1 MAKIKVLNQEI
12 SSKIAAGEVVDKP
25 VSVVKELVEN
35 SIDAGSTAI
44 TVEIKGGG
52 ISFVRVTDNG
62 HGIDEDDAIV
72 AFERHATSKISTEKD
87 LDRIETLGFRGEAL
101 ASIAAVAQ
109 VELIT
114 KTKGRLIGNFV
125 EINGGT
131 VAKKEEI
138 GCPNGTTIVIKNL
151 FFNTPA
157 RLKFLKKESTEA
169 GLVSDLIERLSLTHP
184 EISFKL
190 INNGQ
195 TVVHTPGSGDVLS
208 TVVSVFGR
216 DISKGMIP
224 IAHEEEGIK
233 VSGFIGK
240 PEISRSNRNYQCIFI
255 NRRFIRNKTI
265 TSALE
270 VSFKT
275 MLTVNKYPVSVLYID
290 INPELVDVNVHPA
303 KMEVRFHN
311 EGLIYDLIS
320 NAVSG
325 ALKNN
330 VLIPQI
336 ILSKQELPAYELEQ
350 ANIVV
355 EKIQSVFKSE
365 IVNETKEPYRMSVH
379 EPILKKP
386 HEEIHPQN
394 KDEKI
399 EKAKIEPEQQTALKE
414 LEQSQVRTTQ
424 SYRIIGQIFSTYII
438 IEMEDKMFVIDQH
451 AAHERLK
458 YKGLLNKYKDNAGLS
473 QSLISP
479 IVAEV
484 SNSEFKKVEE
494 NIDTI
499 IDLGFEIEP
508 FGENTY
514 LLRSVP
520 YVLGQNYAKD
530 FFYEVVDRLTKAKI
544 NNVLEFREELLYSM
558 ACKAA
563 VKANRILSVPE
574 MQKLVE
580 DVFNMDDAFTCPHGR
595 PIIIS
600 ISKYELEK
608 MFKRV
613 Q

>member
-1 MAKIKVLNQEI
+1 MAKINILNQEI
-12 SSKIAAGEVVDKP
+12 SSKIAAGEVVDRP

-62 HGIDEDDAIV
+62 CGIDEDDVVV
-72 AFERHATSKISTEKD
+72 AFERHATSKIFSEKD

-101 ASIAAVAQ
+101 ASIAAVSQ

-114 KTKGRLIGNFV
+114 KTKENITGSLV
-125 EINGGT
+125 EINGGV

-138 GCPNGTTIVIKNL
+138 GCPNGTTIVVKNL

-157 RLKFLKKESTEA
+157 RLKFLKKESTET
-169 GLVSDLIERLSLTHP
+169 GLVSDLIERLALTHP
-184 EISFKL
+184 EISLKL

-195 TVVHTPGSGDVLS
+195 TVVHTPGNGDALT

-216 DISKGMIP
+216 DISKGMIQV
-224 IAHEEEGIK
+224 AHEEEGIK
-233 VSGFIGK
+233 ISGFVGK

-255 NRRFIRNKTI
+255 NRRYIKNKTI

-270 VSFKT
+270 MAYKT

-290 INPELVDVNVHPA
+290 IDPSFVDVNVHPA
-303 KMEVRFHN
+303 KMEVRFNN
-311 EGLIYDLIS
+311 EELIYNLVLS
-320 NAVSG
+320 AVSS
-325 ALKNN
+325 ALKND

-336 ILSKQELPAYELEQ
+336 ILSKQETPDYELEQ
-350 ANIVV
+350 ANKAV
-355 EKIQSVFKSE
+355 EKLQSMFKPE
-365 IVNETKEPYRMSVH
+365 IIKETKEAYNIPVRES
-379 EPILKKP
+379 KP
-386 HEEIHPQN
+386 NMTHKELPQTKSAKLEETR
-394 KDEKI
+394 I
-399 EKAKIEPEQQTALKE
+399 EVEQQTALKE
-414 LEQSQVRTTQ
+414 LEQSEIRITQ
-424 SYRIIGQIFSTYII
+424 NYKIIGQIFSTYII
-438 IEMEDKMFVIDQH
+438 IEMKEKMFVIDQH

-458 YKGLLNKYKDNAGLS
+458 YKGLLKKHETTGGLS
-473 QSLISP
+473 QSLIDP

-484 SNSEFKKVEE
+484 SNSEFKKIEE

-499 IDLGFEIEP
+499 NDMGFEIEP
-508 FGENTY
+508 FGDNTY

-520 YVLGQNYAKD
+520 YVLGENYAKE
-530 FFYEVVDRLTKAKI
+530 FFYEVVDRLAKTKI
-544 NNVLEFREELLYSM
+544 NNVLDFREELLYSM

-563 VKANRILSVPE
+563 VKANRTLSGSE

-580 DVFNMDDAFTCPHGR
+580 DVLNMDDAFTCPHGR

>member
-1 MAKIKVLNQEI
+1 MAKINVLNQEI
-12 SSKIAAGEVVDKP
+12 SSKIAAGEVVDRP

-44 TVEIKGGG
+44 TVEIKAGG
-52 ISFVRVTDNG
+52 ISFIRVTDNG
-62 HGIDEDDAIV
+62 CGIDEDDVVV
-72 AFERHATSKISTEKD
+72 AFERHATSKISSEKD
-87 LDRIETLGFRGEAL
+87 LNRIETLGFRGEAL
-101 ASIAAVAQ
+101 ASIAAVSQ

-114 KTKGRLIGNFV
+114 KTKENIIGSIV
-125 EINGGT
+125 EINGGL
-131 VAKKEEI
+131 VEKKEEI
-138 GCPNGTTIVIKNL
+138 GCPNGTTIVAKNL

-169 GLVSDLIERLSLTHP
+169 GLVSDLIERLALTHP

-195 TVVHTPGSGDVLS
+195 NVVHTTGNGDVL
-208 TVVSVFGR
+208 TTIISVFGR
-216 DISKGMIP
+216 DISKGMIQV
-224 IAHEEEGIK
+224 ALEEEGIK

-255 NRRFIRNKTI
+255 NRRFVKNKTI

-270 VSFKT
+270 MAYKT
-275 MLTVNKYPVSVLYID
+275 LLTINKYPVSVLYID
-290 INPELVDVNVHPA
+290 ISPSLIDVNVHPA
-303 KMEVRFHN
+303 KMEVRFYDEDIIYN
-311 EGLIYDLIS
+311 LIL
-320 NAVSG
+320 NTVSS

-336 ILSKQELPAYELEQ
+336 ILNKHETTPFELKQ
-350 ANIVV
+350 ANMAV
-355 EKIQSVFKSE
+355 EKIQSMFKPE
-365 IVNETKEPYRMSVH
+365 MIKETKEAYSVPAY
-379 EPILKKP
+379 ESRSKKS
-386 HEEIHPQN
+386 HDKMPQN
-394 KDEKI
+394 ESAKI
-399 EKAKIEPEQQTALKE
+399 EKPEVVTEQQTGLNE
-414 LEQSQVRTTQ
+414 LEQLDVKITQ
-424 SYRIIGQIFSTYII
+424 NYRIIGQIFSTYII

-458 YKGLLNKYKDNAGLS
+458 YKGLLNKHKDNGGFS

-499 IDLGFEIEP
+499 LDLGLEIEP

-520 YVLGQNYAKD
+520 YVLGENYAKE
-530 FFYEVVDRLTKAKI
+530 FFYEVVDKLNNVKI
-544 NNVLEFREELLYSM
+544 NNVLDFRQEMLYSM

-563 VKANRILSVPE
+563 VKANRILSGSE

-580 DVFNMDDAFTCPHGR
+580 DVLNMDDAFTCPHGR